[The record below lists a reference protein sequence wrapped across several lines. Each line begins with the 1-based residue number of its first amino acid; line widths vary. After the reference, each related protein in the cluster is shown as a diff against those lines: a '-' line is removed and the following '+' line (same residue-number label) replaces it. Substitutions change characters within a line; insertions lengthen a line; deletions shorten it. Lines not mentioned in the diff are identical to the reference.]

1 MQAPD
6 GMRFVTETPELHA
19 SEAAQAFVKQEI
31 ERPSKVWVQ
40 EVVRSD
46 RESEFVKLRTGDFV
60 LLPDL
65 NGHRRQVRAY
75 RARVQIP
82 SPHQQHYSGGGHWRL
97 YDNNPTTVS
106 NSCQHWR
113 SEVGWRQAERPTPNQ
128 NQNGLWSPVYG
139 PKHMRAHSW
148 PQEATDERKIRP
160 AGAKRFNWLAIVA
173 DPSLRSIR
181 DLRGEH
187 VEMLEGLYADCMQA
201 IQKEYKSVAA
211 EDVMVFANYP
221 PSVYKLHFHFCAPFF
236 QPTAYDAFRMH
247 SLRAIINNL
256 RIHPDYYKISTFQI
270 AVHSG
275 SDLYRALVPACVR
288 RQLMITNGGADGG
301 DDNGSEHDE
310 KDEFN
315 E

>member
-19 SEAAQAFVKQEI
+19 SDPTQAFIRQEI

-75 RARVQIP
+75 RARVQFAP
-82 SPHQQHYSGGGHWRL
+82 PHQQHWRL
-97 YDNNPTTVS
+97 YDNNPHGG

-113 SEVGWRQAERPTPNQ
+113 SEVGWRQIEKPQTQ
-128 NQNGLWSPVYG
+128 SGLWSPVYG
-139 PKHMRAHSW
+139 PKHTRAHSW
-148 PQEATDERKIRP
+148 PQEAADEKKTRP
-160 AGAKRFNWLAIVA
+160 MGAKRFNWLAIVA

-187 VEMLEGLYADCMQA
+187 VEMLEGLYAECMQA
-201 IQKEYKSVAA
+201 IQKEYRSVAP

-247 SLRAIINNL
+247 SLKAIINNL
-256 RIHPDYYKISTFQI
+256 RIHPEYYKISTFQI

-275 SDLYRALVPACVR
+275 SDLYRALVPACAR
-288 RQLMITNGGADGG
+288 RQLMITNGADGC
-301 DDNGSEHDE
+301 DDDGSDHGE

>member
-1 MQAPD
+1 MQVPD

-19 SEAAQAFVKQEI
+19 SEAAQAFIRQEI
-31 ERPSKVWVQ
+31 DRPSKVWVQ
-40 EVVRSD
+40 EVVKSD

-75 RARVQIP
+75 RARVQLP
-82 SPHQQHYSGGGHWRL
+82 PPHQHQNAHHYSSHWRV
-97 YDNNPTTVS
+97 YDNNPGPATA
-106 NSCQHWR
+106 WR
-113 SEVGWRQAERPTPNQ
+113 SEMGWRQPERQ
-128 NQNGLWSPVYG
+128 AGVWSPVYG
-139 PKHMRAHSW
+139 SAKHTRAHSW
-148 PQEATDERKIRP
+148 PQEASPDDKKVVRSGGLR
-160 AGAKRFNWLAIVA
+160 RFNWLAIVA

-187 VEMLEGLYADCMQA
+187 VEMLERLYAECVSA

-247 SLRAIINNL
+247 SLKAIVNNL

-275 SDLYRALVPACVR
+275 SDLYRAIAPPFCAR
-288 RQLMITNGGADGG
+288 RQQQICNDSGE
-301 DDNGSEHDE
+301 GSEHEDEKE